1 MNKIVLTS
9 SATWLFEVIKNVT
22 SSNVPGEKKGSQKL
36 SKSHKAKVT
45 VTLLKEQKIQVLA
58 HPPNSSDLTPCDFW
72 LLPLI
77 KEKLA
82 GRKCSRIH
90 FRTWQ
95 SFKVPGNFFIRLSI
109 FFWILVQ
116 TTGTVCAKRRSTLME
131 CKCCLFYW
139 PVDITK
145 WTAFVLR
152 LSHEILLFFQRI
164 SVGSKS
170 TIPRKHTC
178 AFPMK

>member
-45 VTLLKEQKIQVLA
+45 VTFLKEQNIQVLA
-58 HPPNSSDLTPCDFW
+58 NSPYSPHLAPCYFW
-72 LLPLI
+72 PFAPI

-90 FRTWQ
+90 FRTSQ
-95 SFKVPGNFFIRLSI
+95 KL
-109 FFWILVQ
+109 
-116 TTGTVCAKRRSTLME
+116 
-131 CKCCLFYW
+131 
-139 PVDITK
+139 
-145 WTAFVLR
+145 
-152 LSHEILLFFQRI
+152 
-164 SVGSKS
+164 
-170 TIPRKHTC
+170 
-178 AFPMK
+178 